1 MPRTIRSHRR
11 ARWVFGV
18 ALTSLVVGSFAWAPP
33 AGAATIT
40 VNTFVDEL
48 DDPANGT
55 CSLRE
60 AVVAANEDTATG
72 GCPAGSGPDTIA
84 LAAGTYLLT
93 IPDAGDDVG
102 YADDL
107 DVLDNDGDEL
117 DDGGITFQGAGMN
130 ATIIDGNGYVTDER
144 VFHVRED
151 DATFLDLTVRNGN
164 GSRGAG
170 IFAHTDGTVTVQR
183 SSVHSN
189 ISSTNG
195 GGITATQGATLN
207 VIDSEVSNNTAP
219 FSGFGGGIYVS
230 EEGEELTIQN
240 STISDN
246 MAFLAGGGITVLGG
260 VPMLI
265 ENSIVS
271 GNATRDSEGGGGGM
285 FIQPPF
291 LLVRT
296 EGETQPPFSSLIID
310 STVNENSSAGAG
322 GGILI
327 DCCGFTEIVES
338 TISNNTAA
346 FHGGGIFNAA
356 AAGGETRME
365 NVTVSSNSADQ
376 DGGGI
381 YNGDGSDLYMNHT
394 TVYRNEASTA
404 GTGGGIFDDTAPPPP
419 PRDDDEGTVHYENSI
434 IAKNTYEDCGGSGVG
449 PVSDGYNLLGD
460 HSCDSSGP
468 GDVEPVNSHLDPGL
482 APLRDNG
489 DTESPHERTH
499 ELLPG
504 SPAIDLVDGLEEDC
518 PPPATDQRGL
528 TRPTGGACDAGAYEV
543 GSLEQ
548 APGPDVGGEVV
559 TKPALCRKQNPTI
572 LGTLGP
578 DRLVGT
584 NGPDI
589 IQGLDARDVILGK
602 GGDDIICGSLGNDLL
617 KGQGGDDWTKGLRGD
632 DTDRGGPGTDK
643 CVRGPGEDE
652 YFSCE
657 NIPNN

>member
-1 MPRTIRSHRR
+1 
-11 ARWVFGV
+11 
-18 ALTSLVVGSFAWAPP
+18 
-33 AGAATIT
+33 
-40 VNTFVDEL
+40 
-48 DDPANGT
+48 
-55 CSLRE
+55 
-60 AVVAANEDTATG
+60 
-72 GCPAGSGPDTIA
+72 
-84 LAAGTYLLT
+84 
-93 IPDAGDDVG
+93 
-102 YADDL
+102 
-107 DVLDNDGDEL
+107 
-117 DDGGITFQGAGMN
+117 MN
-130 ATIIDGNGYVTDER
+130 ATIIDGNGYVTEER
-144 VFHVRED
+144 VFHVQED
-151 DATFLDLTVRNGN
+151 DAMFLDLTVRNGN

-207 VIDSEVSNNTAP
+207 VIDSEVSNNSAP
-219 FSGFGGGIYVS
+219 GEGVGGGIYVS
-230 EEGEELTIQN
+230 DEGEEVTIQN
-240 STISDN
+240 SIVNDN
-246 MAFLAGGGITVLGG
+246 FAYYAGGGIYIAGG
-260 VPMLI
+260 VPTLI
-265 ENSIVS
+265 DNSTVS
-271 GNATRDSEGGGGGM
+271 GNATRSELPVGLNGYYGGGG
-285 FIQPPF
+285 ILIEPPF
-291 LLVRT
+291 TIARSGS
-296 EGETQPPFSSLIID
+296 EAQPPFSSLIID
-310 STVNENSSAGAG
+310 TTVHENSSASSG
-322 GGILI
+322 GGILVG
-327 DCCGFTEIVES
+327 CCGFLEIVES

-346 FHGGGIFNAA
+346 ENGGGIYNITGID
-356 AAGGETRME
+356 GGETEME
-365 NVTVSSNSADQ
+365 NVTVSSNYADV

-381 YNGDGSDLYMNHT
+381 YNVENGEMWLSHT
-394 TVYRNEASTA
+394 TVYRNEASPAGTA
-404 GTGGGIFDDTAPPPP
+404 GGIYDATPVNG
-419 PRDDDEGTVHYENSI
+419 GTVHYEYSI
-434 IAKNTYEDCGGSGVG
+434 IAKNTYEDCGPPGGG
-449 PVSDGYNLLGD
+449 PVSEGYNLLGD
-460 HSCDSSGP
+460 FSCASTGTDFSP
-468 GDVEPVNSHLDPGL
+468 TETLLDPGL

-504 SPAIDLVDGLEEDC
+504 SPAIDLVDGEEVDC

-528 TRPTGGACDAGAYEV
+528 ARFTGAACDAGAYEV
-543 GSLEQ
+543 GSLDQ